1 MNLTKREIVARIT
14 EATGLKQTEVA
25 AMVQKTFDHITR
37 TLAQGGKVELRNFG
51 VFEVKLRQARIGRN
65 LKQPEV
71 AVPIAA
77 RATVKFKAGKAMHDA
92 VLKLTPP
99 APLLPAPFPVPAGP

>member
-14 EATGLKQTEVA
+14 EETGLKQIEVA
-25 AMVQKTFDHITR
+25 EVVQKTISHIIG

-51 VFEVKLRQARIGRN
+51 IFEVKVRKARTGRN
-65 LKQPEV
+65 MQNPDV

-77 RATVKFKAGKAMHDA
+77 RTMVRFKAGKQMDEA
-92 VLKLTPP
+92 VLKLTPSAHNAP
-99 APLLPAPFPVPAGP
+99 ALV